1 MINYLIHRASEF
13 IPAELL
19 GWSSAALVSSSFLFL
34 AAMDW
39 MVGNLDMPTNPD
51 DWSFKGFLVMCVLTL
66 AGALVMIVRF
76 GVQKLLPVLDKIITM
91 LDSIPKALDRMTDL
105 LKRFEEKYDR
115 MDDLAFRTLRERTE
129 DPVVM
134 ASDKPPITTRSRG
147 RHNSGK

>member
-39 MVGNLDMPTNPD
+39 MMGTLEMPTNPD
-51 DWSFKGFLVMCVLTL
+51 DWSFKGFLVLCVLTL

-76 GVQKLLPVLDKIITM
+76 GVQKLLPVLEK
-91 LDSIPKALDRMTDL
+91 IPKALDRVTDL
-105 LKRFEEKYDR
+105 LKRLEDKYDR
-115 MDDLAFRTLRERTE
+115 MDDLAFQVLQKRTE
-129 DPVVM
+129 DPVAM

-147 RHNSGK
+147 RHTPGK

>member
-39 MVGNLDMPTNPD
+39 MMGNLEMPTNPD
-51 DWSFKGFLVMCVLTL
+51 DWSFKSFLVLCVLTL
-66 AGALVMIVRF
+66 TGALIMIVRF
-76 GVQKLLPVLDKIITM
+76 GVQKLLPVLEK
-91 LDSIPKALDRMTDL
+91 IPKALDRVADL
-105 LKRFEEKYDR
+105 LKRLEDKYDR
-115 MDDLAFRTLRERTE
+115 MDDLAFRVLRERTE
-129 DPVVM
+129 DPVAM

-147 RHNSGK
+147 RHNPGK